1 MQNLLYQTWRKRDR
15 YQRYLWVNIPF
26 VATYIFKILRKWK
39 LRLRYT
45 TAQLITISP
54 MFSADYAHR
63 FPPTVRC
70 NPSCYRAKIPEQ
82 YFLQSIH
89 LFLSFCH
96 RTVIGHSTIATKRA
110 INNRSSCNKHH
121 IMGAYTVTMCVTYM
135 ATTMGMY
142 ILLVEAIKSKPIDM
156 FRKLRIKR
164 LAYPVSCAQNVSD
177 TKEKHQKKKENIN
190 INAMRVSAA

>member
-15 YQRYLWVNIPF
+15 YQHYLWVNIPF

-45 TAQLITISP
+45 TAQLITINP
-54 MFSADYAHR
+54 TFSADYAHR

-82 YFLQSIH
+82 YFLQNIH

-96 RTVIGHSTIATKRA
+96 RTVIGHSTIAMKRA
-110 INNRSSCNKHH
+110 STIDLHVTNTISWVRIPWRCAWRIWRPHGDVYPPRRSHKVQTDRYVPKAPHKAPRIS
-121 IMGAYTVTMCVTYM
+121 G
-135 ATTMGMY
+135 
-142 ILLVEAIKSKPIDM
+142 ILCAK
-156 FRKLRIKR
+156 RKRYKR
-164 LAYPVSCAQNVSD
+164 KTS
-177 TKEKHQKKKENIN
+177 KKKKREY
-190 INAMRVSAA
+190 